1 MCMNCVS
8 NTEALAI
15 SLAGATTAAH
25 ELRRVIWD
33 ALQGRP
39 AHERKLERYEADVAF
54 ISSLGMD
61 PTEVLGPPQT
71 APATAPVRAGT
82 ALPLLRP
89 A

>member
-39 AHERKLERYEADVAF
+39 AYERKLERYESDVAF
-54 ISSLGMD
+54 ISSLGLD
-61 PTEVLGPPQT
+61 PAEVLGPPPAVP
-71 APATAPVRAGT
+71 APAPVRAVTG
-82 ALPLLRP
+82 LPLLRP